1 MSRVK
6 IGEQLDMTKTIAM
19 KCRTV
24 SFISIGAQLENFF
37 RQACDLMIAWAL
49 ITLTLPLMAIVALA
63 IRCDSPGPVFYRQ
76 ERVGLR
82 GRRFSLLKFRSMVQ
96 DAEPEGRPVWA
107 GEQDNRVTRVGGLI
121 RRMRIDELPQLFN
134 VLRGEMSMVGPRPER
149 PYFVDQ
155 LTEIIPFFAERHNV
169 KPGITGWAQI
179 NYPYGASIEDA
190 RKKLAYDLYYVKNR
204 NFLLDLIILISTV
217 RVVILQQGAR

>member
-1 MSRVK
+1 MLETGTMDYSK
-6 IGEQLDMTKTIAM
+6 QENLN
-19 KCRTV
+19 
-24 SFISIGAQLENFF
+24 SFLPYLI
-37 RQACDLMIAWAL
+37 CDLLVPFVLIA
-49 ITLTLPLMAIVALA
+49 LTLPIMVIVTLA

-76 ERVGLR
+76 ERVGLG
-82 GRRFSLLKFRSMVQ
+82 GRRFNLLKFRSMIE

-107 GEQDNRVTRVGGLI
+107 AQNDNRVTRVGRFI

-155 LTEIIPFFAERHNV
+155 LTEIIPFFAERHSV
-169 KPGITGWAQI
+169 KPGVTGWAQI
-179 NYPYGASIEDA
+179 KYPYGASIEDA
-190 RKKLAYDLYYVKNR
+190 RKKLAYDLYYLKSR
-204 NFLLDLIILISTV
+204 SITLDLLILLSTV